1 MISSTTNV
9 AVDRVLLVN
18 YAIILILNHQHKL
31 QSLMQL
37 GFEDFV
43 RVGSVKKIA
52 KKILPFSTS
61 AVGADKQELNDLK
74 EMLEHVRGSEDA
86 QMLKTTMEK
95 IRRGENRR
103 RLSYVTVVGVTCAS
117 ASLNCLD
124 DMKFPLV
131 LLDECCQMTEPNA
144 LLPMAR

>member
-1 MISSTTNV
+1 
-9 AVDRVLLVN
+9 
-18 YAIILILNHQHKL
+18 
-31 QSLMQL
+31 MQL

-61 AVGADKQELNDLK
+61 AVGADKQELSDLK
-74 EMLEHVRGSEDA
+74 EMLDHVKGSEDA
-86 QMLKTTMEK
+86 QMLKTTIEK
-95 IRRGENRR
+95 IRRGENRM
-103 RLSYVTVVGVTCAS
+103 RLSHVSVVGVTCAS

-124 DMKFPLV
+124 GMKFPLV